1 MSILSVCYTLIL
13 FVRSDIK
20 TILLPVSLFTLITA
34 GRPWDPV
41 GAANASL
48 WLLVHLLQFNFSN
61 QLVALEEDICN
72 KPYRPLPSRRITVE
86 TVDHLRIGAKF
97 VCLVLSYG
105 HGHKVFYTSSTLIVL
120 CMLYNEADGA
130 RFVIARTILN
140 AFGVSLYFMGTIL
153 VFDNHRDSHTTAVQ
167 AILVNAGVLATT
179 LHAQDF
185 RDIKGDL
192 QSGRNTIPISQPILS
207 RYSILVGL
215 IFWAKVFNVQWSFG
229 PIADGLFIF
238 FSFWVGIRYCL
249 LTSVRDD
256 TLSYRWYNVCLE
268 PSCPVLGKN

>member
-1 MSILSVCYTLIL
+1 MSILSVCYTLFL

-20 TILLPVSLFTLITA
+20 TILLPVVRLFPLFTSCTFNIWHFQSLFTLITA

-41 GAANASL
+41 GAVNASL

-140 AFGVSLYFMGTIL
+140 AFGVSLYFLGTIL
-153 VFDNHRDSHTTAVQ
+153 VFGR
-167 AILVNAGVLATT
+167 VLF
-179 LHAQDF
+179 L
-185 RDIKGDL
+185 R
-192 QSGRNTIPISQPILS
+192 
-207 RYSILVGL
+207 
-215 IFWAKVFNVQWSFG
+215 
-229 PIADGLFIF
+229 
-238 FSFWVGIRYCL
+238 
-249 LTSVRDD
+249 
-256 TLSYRWYNVCLE
+256 
-268 PSCPVLGKN
+268 PSPFPA